1 MNTTTPLTQKQGDR
15 QRTPR
20 SPWGLPPRS
29 PPSPKEP
36 PPSPKKLLDFERIV
50 ATVADRMESLLQN
63 PSWRTLPLLLLAALL
78 LLPLTLLLRLL

>member
-29 PPSPKEP
+29 PPKEP
-36 PPSPKKLLDFERIV
+36 PPKKLSGFERIA
-50 ATVADRMESLLQN
+50 ATVVDRMESSLQS
-63 PSWRTLPLLLLAALL
+63 PSWLTLLLLMLAVLL
-78 LLPLTLLLRLL
+78 LLPLILLLNLL